1 MAVIRLSNTKSS
13 NLAEEISDKVPRSV
27 QLQALV
33 NTYPNGVIR
42 GTQFEIGSLNGE
54 VGKSL
59 KISVDVNRADFMQGM
74 DFNTNEGIGGIAK
87 IMMEGRG
94 MTLRD
99 VTEYFSD
106 YLDGQERTRPPENPI
121 KPNLD
126 APEPTRAKVQ
136 IDINT
141 PFDGEHFYVSEDG
154 EIICSVRR
162 YLIRDN
168 SGEIMRGSDGKAKK
182 EFRQF
187 SGKSTFPKM
196 PETRPLYNIPDIL
209 EAERVI
215 WVEGEKC
222 ADDLKAMGY
231 TATCNLGGA
240 GMLSVKSAPSYD
252 FSPLQGKQVII
263 WPDNDS
269 AGIKIAK
276 LVQDLSSKA
285 GATSVTMLS
294 PPRGKPEKWDV
305 SDAITEGFDINK
317 FLNEPQHKTKQNIS
331 LKDKSLLVSEMFVGR
346 APEQKFLIADTIPLG
361 VPVVFAAAG
370 DSGKGMM
377 TLDLAMKVASGES
390 MQNSFGGLVANHG
403 NVVVM
408 TAEDDKDELH
418 RRIERLDPRGKRFE
432 YEHDLRILPL
442 PNLGGVFPMMQR
454 IDNSYVMGSDF
465 ERLYEQIL
473 EIDNLAL
480 FIADPMASFVHADI
494 NADPAA
500 GAAFM
505 GMLAQLSTETGAT
518 VMVNHHMAKIRENE
532 PIKTPEQA
540 RNLIRGTSAIVD
552 GVRSAFSVWQ
562 VDERIGRERC
572 KDLNITYT
580 RNTVFDGGVVKSNGP
595 ANRDIRHFI
604 RNQNTGLLEDRS
616 QDIRNL
622 ALSPTIRL
630 RQDNLYHLIDMC
642 ERNGEAL
649 TKDGKYNGVRARLET
664 MQPIEPFVIDL
675 QKEDNQSTTIK
686 NTIKALEQAGRVK
699 SYKFTE
705 LGPTSWLGTVTG
717 PMSNGTYVATT
728 ARDNL

>member
-622 ALSPTIRL
+622 ALSPTLRL
-630 RQDNLYHLIDMC
+630 RQDNLYQLIDMC

-717 PMSNGTYVATT
+717 PMANGTYKGTT

>member
-106 YLDGQERTRPPENPI
+106 YLDGKERTRPPENPI

-622 ALSPTIRL
+622 ALSPTLRL

-717 PMSNGTYVATT
+717 PMANGTYKGTT

>member
-1 MAVIRLSNTKSS
+1 MIR
-13 NLAEEISDKVPRSV
+13 
-27 QLQALV
+27 
-33 NTYPNGVIR
+33 
-42 GTQFEIGSLNGE
+42 
-54 VGKSL
+54 
-59 KISVDVNRADFMQGM
+59 
-74 DFNTNEGIGGIAK
+74 
-87 IMMEGRG
+87 
-94 MTLRD
+94 
-99 VTEYFSD
+99 
-106 YLDGQERTRPPENPI
+106 RPPSSTLFPYTT
-121 KPNLD
+121 L
-126 APEPTRAKVQ
+126 
-136 IDINT
+136 
-141 PFDGEHFYVSEDG
+141 
-154 EIICSVRR
+154 
-162 YLIRDN
+162 
-168 SGEIMRGSDGKAKK
+168 
-182 EFRQF
+182 FR
-187 SGKSTFPKM
+187 S
-196 PETRPLYNIPDIL
+196 
-209 EAERVI
+209 
-215 WVEGEKC
+215 
-222 ADDLKAMGY
+222 
-231 TATCNLGGA
+231 
-240 GMLSVKSAPSYD
+240 
-252 FSPLQGKQVII
+252 
-263 WPDNDS
+263 
-269 AGIKIAK
+269 
-276 LVQDLSSKA
+276 
-285 GATSVTMLS
+285 
-294 PPRGKPEKWDV
+294 
-305 SDAITEGFDINK
+305 
-317 FLNEPQHKTKQNIS
+317 
-331 LKDKSLLVSEMFVGR
+331 
-346 APEQKFLIADTIPLG
+346 IADTIPLG

-390 MQNSFGGLVANHG
+390 MQSSFGGFVANHG
-403 NVVVM
+403 NVVLM
-408 TAEDDKDELH
+408 SAEDDKDELH
-418 RRIERLDPRGKRFE
+418 RRIERLDPLNARSD
-432 YEHDLRILPL
+432 YQHDLRVLPL
-442 PNLGGVFPMMQR
+442 PNLGGVFPMMQKV
-454 IDNSYVMGSDF
+454 DNTYIMAPEF

-480 FIADPMASFVHADI
+480 FVADPMASFVHADI

-604 RNQNTGLLEDRS
+604 RNQDTGLLEDRS

-630 RQDNLYHLIDMC
+630 RQDNLYQFIDMC

-675 QKEDNQSTTIK
+675 QKEDNGSTTIK
-686 NTIKALEQAGRVK
+686 NTIKALEQDGRVK
-699 SYKFTE
+699 AYKFTE

-717 PMSNGTYVATT
+717 PMANGTYKATT

>member
-622 ALSPTIRL
+622 ALSPTLRL

-649 TKDGKYNGVRARLET
+649 TKEGKYNGVRARLET

-675 QKEDNQSTTIK
+675 QKEDNHNTTIK
-686 NTIKALEQAGRVK
+686 NTITALEQAGRVK

-717 PMSNGTYVATT
+717 PMANGTYKGIT

>member
-1 MAVIRLSNTKSS
+1 MVVIRLSNTKSS
-13 NLAEEISDKVPRSV
+13 NLAEEISDKVPRSI

-33 NTYPNGVIR
+33 DTYPNGVIR
-42 GTQFEIGSLNGE
+42 GTQFEIGSLSGE

-59 KISVDVNRADFMQGM
+59 KISVDSNRADFMQGM
-74 DFNTNEGIGGIAK
+74 DFSTSEGIGGIAK

-106 YLDGQERTRPPENPI
+106 YLDRQEYTRPPENPI

-126 APEPTRAKVQ
+126 APAPAKAKVQ

-162 YLIRDN
+162 YISKDD

-187 SGKSTFPKM
+187 SGQSTYPKM
-196 PETRPLYNIPDIL
+196 PDTRPLYNIPDIL

-285 GATSVTMLS
+285 GAKSVTMLS

-317 FLNEPQHKTKQNIS
+317 FLNEPQHKTKQTIS
-331 LKDKSLLVSEMFVGR
+331 LKDNSLLISEMFVGK

-377 TLDLAMKVASGES
+377 TLDLAMKVASGFS
-390 MQNSFGGLVANHG
+390 MQSSFGGLVSTHG
-403 NVVVM
+403 NVVIM

-418 RRIERLDPRGKRFE
+418 RRVERLDPRRKRFD
-432 YEHDLRILPL
+432 YEHDMRVLPL
-442 PNLGGVFPMMQR
+442 PNLGGVFPMMQK
-454 IDNSYVMGSDF
+454 IDNSYVMGAEF

-494 NADPAA
+494 NSDPAA

-532 PIKTPEQA
+532 PITTPEQA

-562 VDERIGRERC
+562 VDEKIGRQRC
-572 KDLNITYT
+572 KDLDITYT

-604 RNQNTGLLEDRS
+604 RNQDTGLLEDRS

-622 ALSPTIRL
+622 ALSSSIRQRIDYMYQFIELCEQNGHAVTKGGKDDGVFESIRVATL
-630 RQDNLYHLIDMC
+630 REPCVIGLKGI
-642 ERNGEAL
+642 GE
-649 TKDGKYNGVRARLET
+649 
-664 MQPIEPFVIDL
+664 
-675 QKEDNQSTTIK
+675 STIK
-686 NTIKALEQAGRVK
+686 GAVTQLQETGRIDVYRLTQGGAK
-699 SYKFTE
+699 K
-705 LGPTSWLGTVTG
+705 WLGTMDG
-717 PMSNGTYVATT
+717 AMANGTYEART
-728 ARDNL
+728 ARENSG

>member
-106 YLDGQERTRPPENPI
+106 YLDGKERTRPPENPI

-622 ALSPTIRL
+622 ALSPTLRL

-717 PMSNGTYVATT
+717 PMANGTYKGIT

>member
-390 MQNSFGGLVANHG
+390 MQNSFGGLVATHG

-622 ALSPTIRL
+622 ALSPTLRL
-630 RQDNLYHLIDMC
+630 RQDNLYQLIDMC

-717 PMSNGTYVATT
+717 PMANGTYKGTT

>member
-622 ALSPTIRL
+622 ALSPTLRL

-649 TKDGKYNGVRARLET
+649 TKEGKYNGVRARLET

-675 QKEDNQSTTIK
+675 QKEDNHNTTIK
-686 NTIKALEQAGRVK
+686 NTITALEQAGRVK

>member
-33 NTYPNGVIR
+33 DTYPNGVIR

-106 YLDGQERTRPPENPI
+106 YLNGQERTRPPENPI

-604 RNQNTGLLEDRS
+604 RNQDTGLLEDRS

-675 QKEDNQSTTIK
+675 QKEDNGSTTIK
-686 NTIKALEQAGRVK
+686 NTIKALEQDGRVK
-699 SYKFTE
+699 AYKFTE

-717 PMSNGTYVATT
+717 PMANGTYKATT

>member
-1 MAVIRLSNTKSS
+1 MVVIRLSNTKSS

-106 YLDGQERTRPPENPI
+106 YLDGKERTRPPENPI

-622 ALSPTIRL
+622 ALSPTLRL

-717 PMSNGTYVATT
+717 PMANGTYKGIT

>member
-1 MAVIRLSNTKSS
+1 MVVVRLGNTKSR
-13 NLAEEISDKVPRSV
+13 NLAEDISDRVPRSV
-27 QLQALV
+27 QLRALQD
-33 NTYPNGVIR
+33 TYPNGVIR

-99 VTEYFSD
+99 ITEYFSD
-106 YLDGQERTRPPENPI
+106 YLDGKERTRPPENPI

-136 IDINT
+136 IDTNT

-162 YLIRDN
+162 YLIRDS

-604 RNQNTGLLEDRS
+604 RNQDTGLLEDRS

-622 ALSPTIRL
+622 ALSETVRL
-630 RQDNLYHLIDMC
+630 RQEHMYQFIEWC
-642 ERNGEAL
+642 EFNGEAL
-649 TKDGKYNGVRARLET
+649 TKDGKYDGVFARLET
-664 MQPIEPFVIDL
+664 TPSQEPFVIAL
-675 QKEDNQSTTIK
+675 KAFQSTTLK
-686 NTIKALEQAGRVK
+686 NTVTALEQAGRVK
-699 SYKFTE
+699 GYKFS
-705 LGPTSWLGTVTG
+705 TSGEKKWLGTMDGAMANKV
-717 PMSNGTYVATT
+717 YEART

>member
-87 IMMEGRG
+87 IMMEGRS

-106 YLDGQERTRPPENPI
+106 YLNGQERTRPPENPI

-168 SGEIMRGSDGKAKK
+168 SGEIMRGSDGKSKK

-562 VDERIGRERC
+562 VDEKIGRERC

-604 RNQNTGLLEDRS
+604 RNQDTGLLEDRS

-622 ALSPTIRL
+622 ALSETVRL
-630 RQDNLYHLIDMC
+630 RQEHMYQFIEWC
-642 ERNGEAL
+642 EFNGEAL
-649 TKDGKYNGVRARLET
+649 TKDGKYDGVFARLET
-664 MQPIEPFVIDL
+664 TPSQEPFVIAL
-675 QKEDNQSTTIK
+675 KAFQSTTLK
-686 NTIKALEQAGRVK
+686 NTVTALEQAGRVK
-699 SYKFTE
+699 GYKFS
-705 LGPTSWLGTVTG
+705 TSGEKKWLGTMDGAMANKV
-717 PMSNGTYVATT
+717 YEART

>member
-1 MAVIRLSNTKSS
+1 
-13 NLAEEISDKVPRSV
+13 
-27 QLQALV
+27 
-33 NTYPNGVIR
+33 
-42 GTQFEIGSLNGE
+42 
-54 VGKSL
+54 
-59 KISVDVNRADFMQGM
+59 
-74 DFNTNEGIGGIAK
+74 
-87 IMMEGRG
+87 
-94 MTLRD
+94 
-99 VTEYFSD
+99 
-106 YLDGQERTRPPENPI
+106 
-121 KPNLD
+121 
-126 APEPTRAKVQ
+126 
-136 IDINT
+136 
-141 PFDGEHFYVSEDG
+141 
-154 EIICSVRR
+154 
-162 YLIRDN
+162 
-168 SGEIMRGSDGKAKK
+168 
-182 EFRQF
+182 
-187 SGKSTFPKM
+187 
-196 PETRPLYNIPDIL
+196 
-209 EAERVI
+209 
-215 WVEGEKC
+215 
-222 ADDLKAMGY
+222 
-231 TATCNLGGA
+231 
-240 GMLSVKSAPSYD
+240 
-252 FSPLQGKQVII
+252 
-263 WPDNDS
+263 
-269 AGIKIAK
+269 
-276 LVQDLSSKA
+276 
-285 GATSVTMLS
+285 
-294 PPRGKPEKWDV
+294 
-305 SDAITEGFDINK
+305 
-317 FLNEPQHKTKQNIS
+317 
-331 LKDKSLLVSEMFVGR
+331 LVSEMFVGR

-580 RNTVFDGGVVKSNGP
+580 RNTVFDGGVVKSNDT

-622 ALSPTIRL
+622 ALSPTLRL
-630 RQDNLYHLIDMC
+630 RQDNLYQLIDMC

-717 PMSNGTYVATT
+717 PMANGTYKGTT

>member
-622 ALSPTIRL
+622 ALSPTLRL
-630 RQDNLYHLIDMC
+630 RQDNLYQLIDMC

-675 QKEDNQSTTIK
+675 QKEDNHNTTIK
-686 NTIKALEQAGRVK
+686 NTITALEQAGRVK

-717 PMSNGTYVATT
+717 PMANGTYKGTT

>member
-622 ALSPTIRL
+622 ALSETVRL
-630 RQDNLYHLIDMC
+630 RQDHMYQFIEMC
-642 ERNGEAL
+642 ELNGEAL
-649 TKDGKYNGVRARLET
+649 TKGGKYDGVFERLKSTESV
-664 MQPIEPFVIDL
+664 EPFVIAL
-675 QKEDNQSTTIK
+675 KGFEQTTLK
-686 NTIKALEQAGRVK
+686 NTVTALEQAGRVK
-699 SYKFTE
+699 AYKFT
-705 LGPTSWLGTVTG
+705 PTGEKKVLGTMDG
-717 PMSNGTYVATT
+717 PMSEKKYKATT

>member
-377 TLDLAMKVASGES
+377 TLDLAMKVASGFS
-390 MQNSFGGLVANHG
+390 MQSSFGGLVSTHG

-622 ALSPTIRL
+622 ALSPTLRL
-630 RQDNLYHLIDMC
+630 RQDNLYQLIDMC

-717 PMSNGTYVATT
+717 PMANGTYKGTT

>member
-1 MAVIRLSNTKSS
+1 
-13 NLAEEISDKVPRSV
+13 
-27 QLQALV
+27 
-33 NTYPNGVIR
+33 
-42 GTQFEIGSLNGE
+42 
-54 VGKSL
+54 
-59 KISVDVNRADFMQGM
+59 
-74 DFNTNEGIGGIAK
+74 
-87 IMMEGRG
+87 
-94 MTLRD
+94 
-99 VTEYFSD
+99 
-106 YLDGQERTRPPENPI
+106 
-121 KPNLD
+121 
-126 APEPTRAKVQ
+126 
-136 IDINT
+136 
-141 PFDGEHFYVSEDG
+141 
-154 EIICSVRR
+154 
-162 YLIRDN
+162 
-168 SGEIMRGSDGKAKK
+168 
-182 EFRQF
+182 
-187 SGKSTFPKM
+187 
-196 PETRPLYNIPDIL
+196 LYNIPDIL

-285 GATSVTMLS
+285 GAKSVTMLS

-331 LKDKSLLVSEMFVGR
+331 LKDNSLLISEMFVGK

-377 TLDLAMKVASGES
+377 TLDLAMKVASGFS
-390 MQNSFGGLVANHG
+390 MQSSFGGLVSTHG
-403 NVVVM
+403 NVVIM

-418 RRIERLDPRGKRFE
+418 RRVERLDPRRKRFD
-432 YEHDLRILPL
+432 YEHDMRVLPL
-442 PNLGGVFPMMQR
+442 PNLGGVFPMMQK
-454 IDNSYVMGSDF
+454 IDNSYVMGAEF

-532 PIKTPEQA
+532 PITTPEQA

-562 VDERIGRERC
+562 VDEKIGRQRC
-572 KDLNITYT
+572 KDLDITYT

-604 RNQNTGLLEDRS
+604 RNQDTGLLEDRS

-622 ALSPTIRL
+622 ALSSSIRQRIDYMYQFIELCEQNGHAVTKGGKDDGVFESIRVATL
-630 RQDNLYHLIDMC
+630 REPCVIGLKGI
-642 ERNGEAL
+642 GE
-649 TKDGKYNGVRARLET
+649 
-664 MQPIEPFVIDL
+664 
-675 QKEDNQSTTIK
+675 STIK
-686 NTIKALEQAGRVK
+686 GAVTQLQETGRIDVYRLTQGGAK
-699 SYKFTE
+699 K
-705 LGPTSWLGTVTG
+705 WLGTMDG
-717 PMSNGTYVATT
+717 AMANGTYEART
-728 ARDNL
+728 ARENSG

>member
-106 YLDGQERTRPPENPI
+106 YLNGQERTRPPENPI

-622 ALSPTIRL
+622 ALSPTLRL

-717 PMSNGTYVATT
+717 PMANGTYKGTT